1 MSIQSYP
8 SSFEVWKAESLR
20 RILLVDDHEVVRA
33 GLAKLLE
40 GAWDICGQAANG
52 MEAVTKVLELK
63 PDVVVLDLSMPI
75 MGGTAAARQIRRVSP
90 ATKIVVLSMHDS
102 ETVVELS
109 RLIGADA
116 CVSKRSAA
124 AELHRAI
131 AAVLKEPPNS
141 KGVRIF
147 EPT

>member
-1 MSIQSYP
+1 
-8 SSFEVWKAESLR
+8 LR

-33 GLAKLLE
+33 GLAKLLQ
-40 GAWDICGQAANG
+40 GVWDICGEAGNG
-52 MEAVTKVLELK
+52 LEAVDKVLELK

-75 MGGTAAARQIRRVSP
+75 MGGTAAARQIRRLSP

-109 RLIGADA
+109 RLVGADA

-124 AELHRAI
+124 TELHKAI
-131 AAVLKEPPNS
+131 VAVLKEPPDP
-141 KGVRIF
+141 KAIRVF
-147 EPT
+147 DPT